1 MTATALQREIQ
12 PDGSV
17 LLRDPRCSFRFIR
30 QGCVMEIV
38 IDGIDR
44 GQLGNAPLDEIAL
57 ALLHEEPLELFVDAT
72 RASMPTVEVSR
83 QWTGFFSLNRE
94 RLKRV
99 SILVG
104 SRPVELTVAIAQHL
118 SQTGNLIQIYSD
130 EAIYGARKAEALR
143 TAGGR

>member
-1 MTATALQREIQ
+1 MTATALQREIL

-17 LLRDPRCSFRFIR
+17 VLRDARCSFRFVR
-30 QGCVMEIV
+30 DGSVMEIV
-38 IDGIDR
+38 IEGVDR
-44 GQLGNAPLDEIAL
+44 GQLGDAPLDEIAL
-57 ALLHEEPLELFVDAT
+57 ALVREGPLELFVDAT

-83 QWTGFFSLNRE
+83 QWTRFFSLNRE

-130 EAIYGARKAEALR
+130 EAIYSARKAEALR
-143 TAGGR
+143 TAGRR

>member
-1 MTATALQREIQ
+1 MTTTALKRELQ

-17 LLRDPRCSFRFIR
+17 LLSDARCSFRFTR
-30 QGCVMEIV
+30 DGAVMEIV
-38 IDGIDR
+38 IEGVDR
-44 GQLGNAPLDEIAL
+44 GQLGDAPLDEIAL
-57 ALLHEEPLELFVDAT
+57 ALVREGPLELFVDAT

-83 QWTGFFSLNRE
+83 QWTRFFSLNRE

-104 SRPVELTVAIAQHL
+104 SKPVELTVAIAQHL

-130 EAIYGARKAEALR
+130 EAIYAARKAEALR
-143 TAGGR
+143 AAGRR